1 MSKVKIKRVDKT
13 QDSNKNKQR
22 LTASVVSYKG
32 ASMQTINRQPD
43 TNVGTKFLSISNSDL
58 ADVFSASTGS
68 KAFASSQ
75 KRFYGLAKM
84 PDYAENIPELGG
96 VIVPQLLLRNDNT
109 GSKAMLVGVGLF
121 RLVCSN
127 GLMLSFGDAFTAKVR
142 HIDGPKAHG
151 ILDRLPGIIE
161 AQMERIKSGQVFDDA
176 LEAAGQSVKDPFQVV
191 GSLPI
196 QKSVKDF
203 IIRKIGMGYVRPE
216 DDVNT
221 VWGLYNVV
229 NEATRNHSSRMDI
242 ALDKDIG
249 LLGHIQL
256 LAA

>member
-1 MSKVKIKRVDKT
+1 M
-13 QDSNKNKQR
+13 
-22 LTASVVSYKG
+22 
-32 ASMQTINRQPD
+32 
-43 TNVGTKFLSISNSDL
+43 
-58 ADVFSASTGS
+58 
-68 KAFASSQ
+68 
-75 KRFYGLAKM
+75 
-84 PDYAENIPELGG
+84 
-96 VIVPQLLLRNDNT
+96 
-109 GSKAMLVGVGLF
+109 
-121 RLVCSN
+121 
-127 GLMLSFGDAFTAKVR
+127 
-142 HIDGPKAHG
+142 
-151 ILDRLPGIIE
+151 
-161 AQMERIKSGQVFDDA
+161 
-176 LEAAGQSVKDPFQVV
+176 KDPFQVV

>member
-1 MSKVKIKRVDKT
+1 
-13 QDSNKNKQR
+13 
-22 LTASVVSYKG
+22 
-32 ASMQTINRQPD
+32 MQTINRQLD
-43 TNVGTKFLSISNSDL
+43 LTVGTKFLSINNEDL
-58 ADVFSASTGS
+58 RYVFEDATGT
-68 KAFASSQ
+68 AFSSYSSS

-127 GLMLSFGDAFTAKVR
+127 GLMLSFGNAFTARVR
-142 HIDGPKAHG
+142 HVDGPKAHS
-151 ILDRLPGIIE
+151 ILDKLPGIIE
-161 AQMERIKSGQVFDDA
+161 AQMDRIRSGEVFDDA
-176 LEAAGQSVKDPFQVV
+176 LDAVGQPVKDPFQVI

-196 QKSVKDF
+196 QKSIKDNL
-203 IIRKIGMGYVRPE
+203 IRKIGVGYVRPE

-229 NEATRNHSSRMDI
+229 NEMTRNSSSRIDI

>member
-1 MSKVKIKRVDKT
+1 
-13 QDSNKNKQR
+13 
-22 LTASVVSYKG
+22 
-32 ASMQTINRQPD
+32 MQTISRQLD
-43 TNVGTKFLSISNSDL
+43 LNIGTKFLSINNSDL
-58 ADVFSASTGS
+58 GRVFTEATGS
-68 KAFASSQ
+68 EKFISSS
-75 KRFYGLAKM
+75 KRFYGIAKL
-84 PDYAENIPELGG
+84 DKYQENIPELGG
-96 VIVPQLLLRNDNT
+96 VLIPQLLLRNDNT
-109 GSKAMLVGVGLF
+109 GSKAMLIGVGLF

-127 GLMLSFGDAFTAKVR
+127 GLMLSFGDAFTSKVR

-161 AQMERIKSGQVFDDA
+161 AQLDRIRSGTVFDEA
-176 LEAAGQSVKDPFQVV
+176 LEAAGQLVKDPFQVV

-196 QKSVKDF
+196 QRTVKDYVVRQ
-203 IIRKIGMGYVRPE
+203 IAMGRIRSE

-229 NEATRNHSSRMDI
+229 NEALRNNSSRMDI

>member
-1 MSKVKIKRVDKT
+1 MQI
-13 QDSNKNKQR
+13 QR
-22 LTASVVSYKG
+22 QL
-32 ASMQTINRQPD
+32 D

-58 ADVFSASTGS
+58 ANVFTASTGS
-68 KAFASSQ
+68 VNFIQSS

-84 PDYAENIPELGG
+84 AEYAENIPELGG
-96 VIVPQLLLRNDNT
+96 GIVPQLLLRNDNT

-151 ILDRLPGIIE
+151 ILDKLPGIIE
-161 AQMERIKSGQVFDDA
+161 AQISRIKSGQVFDDA
-176 LEAAGQSVKDPFQVV
+176 LDSVSLPVKDPFQVV

-196 QKSVKDF
+196 QKSVKDSV
-203 IIRKIGMGYVRPE
+203 IRLIAMDRTRPE
-216 DDVNT
+216 DDVRT

-229 NEATRNHSSRMDI
+229 NEATRRASSRTDI

>member
-1 MSKVKIKRVDKT
+1 
-13 QDSNKNKQR
+13 
-22 LTASVVSYKG
+22 
-32 ASMQTINRQPD
+32 MQTVIARQLD
-43 TNVGTKFLSISNSDL
+43 LNVGTKFLAINNEDL
-58 ADVFSASTGS
+58 RCVFEDAT
-68 KAFASSQ
+68 KTAFSSFTSP

-127 GLMLSFGDAFTAKVR
+127 GLMLSFGDSFTAKVR
-142 HIDGPKAHG
+142 HVDGPKAHG
-151 ILDRLPGIIE
+151 ILDKLPGIIE
-161 AQMERIKSGQVFDDA
+161 AQMGRIRSGEVFDDA
-176 LEAAGQSVKDPFQVV
+176 LDAVGQTVKDPYQVI
-191 GSLPI
+191 GNLPI
-196 QKSVKDF
+196 QTSIKDVVVRQ
-203 IIRKIGMGYVRPE
+203 IAMGRTRPE
-216 DDVNT
+216 DDVST

-229 NEATRNHSSRMDI
+229 NEATRRSSSRMDI

>member
-1 MSKVKIKRVDKT
+1 
-13 QDSNKNKQR
+13 
-22 LTASVVSYKG
+22 
-32 ASMQTINRQPD
+32 MQMINRQLD
-43 TNVGTKFLSISNSDL
+43 LNVGTKFLSISNSDL
-58 ADVFSASTGS
+58 ATVFSASTGS
-68 KAFASSQ
+68 VNFIQSS

-84 PDYAENIPELGG
+84 ADYAENIPELGG
-96 VIVPQLLLRNDNT
+96 VIIPQLLLRNDNT

-127 GLMLSFGDAFTAKVR
+127 GLMLSFGDAFTSKVR

-151 ILDRLPGIIE
+151 ILDKLPGIIE
-161 AQMERIKSGQVFDDA
+161 AQMARIRSGEVFDDA
-176 LEAAGQSVKDPFQVV
+176 LTAAGQQVKDPFQVV

-196 QKSVKDF
+196 AATVKHAV
-203 IIRKIGMGYVRPE
+203 IRTIAMDWTRPE
-216 DDVNT
+216 DDVRT

-229 NEATRNHSSRMDI
+229 NEQLRRHSSRMDI

>member
-1 MSKVKIKRVDKT
+1 
-13 QDSNKNKQR
+13 
-22 LTASVVSYKG
+22 
-32 ASMQTINRQPD
+32 MQTINRQLD
-43 TNVGTKFLSISNSDL
+43 LNVGTKFLSISNQDLGRVFTEATGGQVQSSD
-58 ADVFSASTGS
+58 
-68 KAFASSQ
+68 

-84 PDYAENIPELGG
+84 PDYQENIPELGG

-151 ILDRLPGIIE
+151 ILDKLPGIIE
-161 AQMERIKSGQVFDDA
+161 AQMGRIRSGEVFDDA
-176 LEAAGQSVKDPFQVV
+176 LDAVSQPVKDPFQVI

-196 QKSVKDF
+196 QTSIKDS
-203 IIRKIGMGYVRPE
+203 IIRQIAMGRTRPE
-216 DDVNT
+216 DDVKT

-229 NEATRNHSSRMDI
+229 NEATRNHSSRIDI

>member
-1 MSKVKIKRVDKT
+1 MK
-13 QDSNKNKQR
+13 
-22 LTASVVSYKG
+22 A
-32 ASMQTINRQPD
+32 INRQLD
-43 TNVGTKFLSISNSDL
+43 LNVGTKFLSISNSDL
-58 ADVFSASTGS
+58 GRVFTEATGS
-68 KAFASSQ
+68 NQVQASAR
-75 KRFYGLAKM
+75 RFYGLAKM

-96 VIVPQLLLRNDNT
+96 LVIPQLLLRNDNT
-109 GSKAMLVGVGLF
+109 GTKAMLVGVGLF

-151 ILDRLPGIIE
+151 ILDKLPGIIE
-161 AQMERIKSGQVFDDA
+161 SQMGRIRSGEVFDDA
-176 LEAAGQSVKDPFQVV
+176 LDAVGQTVKDPYQVI

-196 QKSVKDF
+196 QKSIKDS
-203 IIRKIGMGYVRPE
+203 IIWNISLGRTRPE

-229 NEATRNHSSRMDI
+229 NEATRRHSSRLDI